1 MLNTTETFASAS
13 IAPSPPSA
21 DILRDAILSTLNRMK
36 GENTLTI
43 DLVEKSDVTSFM
55 IISSG
60 QSTTKVGAMAQEVRK
75 TLKEV
80 GAEIINVDGTGNKD
94 WVLIDANDCIIH
106 LFRPAVREFYN
117 LEKLWAPELAI
128 QRDRDGTHVFDIES
142 EPALLAEDDLLSE

>member
-1 MLNTTETFASAS
+1 
-13 IAPSPPSA
+13 
-21 DILRDAILSTLNRMK
+21 MK

-142 EPALLAEDDLLSE
+142 EPALLVEDDLLSE